1 MNVSPLKSGSVLAM
15 ALCAFMGAAHAGST
29 VYRCGNEYIND
40 ADEAKRRG
48 CKVMEGGNLTVI
60 EGTKPAARS
69 SSAGS
74 GSSASSSRPST
85 APRVTSDDQRK
96 RDSDARAILEREL
109 ESARVRLEDARK
121 EYAGGSPEKMG
132 PEARN
137 HQMYLDR
144 VAKLKEA
151 VDRAES
157 DVASIQRELE
167 RLN

>member
-1 MNVSPLKSGSVLAM
+1 MIVSPLKSGSVLAM
-15 ALCAFMGAAHAGST
+15 ALCAVMGAAHAGNT
-29 VYRCGNEYIND
+29 VYRCGNEYLND

-48 CKVMEGGNLTVI
+48 CKVMEGGNITVI

-69 SSAGS
+69 SSGGSS
-74 GSSASSSRPST
+74 GSASRPAS
-85 APRVTSDDQRK
+85 APKVSSDEQRK
-96 RDSDARAILEREL
+96 RDSDAKAILEKEL
-109 ESARVRLEDARK
+109 ESARARLEDARK
-121 EYAGGSPEKMG
+121 EYAGGNPEKMG

-137 HQMYLDR
+137 YQMYLDR

-157 DVASIQRELE
+157 DVSSIQRELD